1 MAKKNES
8 HVAAKAIRTKSKPF
22 TPIYPPE
29 FYSDNRTGPTIVVPM
44 GGDDIDV
51 FLRAEPEQC
60 KTIIAQLKQGG
71 KQV

>member
-8 HVAAKAIRTKSKPF
+8 HVAAKAIREKCKIRTSPCS
-22 TPIYPPE
+22 IEY
-29 FYSDNRTGPTIVVPM
+29 YNDNRIGPTVIVTT
-44 GGDDIDV
+44 GDDVDV

-60 KTIIAQLKQGG
+60 KTIIAKLKQGG